1 LVSVL
6 DGSPTVLVIG
16 ASGQI
21 AQALARGSRNHPF
34 AVLCAGR
41 GLADISVPAQ
51 IEALF
56 REQAPAVVI
65 NAAAYTAVDRAESDE
80 ASAFA
85 VNDEGPR
92 HLARLCREVD
102 APLVHLSTDY
112 VFSGQGREPYKETDP
127 TAPAGVYG
135 ASKAAGEEAVRSI
148 WPRHLILRTAW
159 IYSNDG
165 HNFLKTMLRLGA
177 ERSELAV
184 VNDQIGSPTWAQDV
198 ADAIL
203 RIVPRLLSRDDGIA
217 WGTYH
222 LTNEGEASWFDF
234 ASEIFRIAR
243 MAGGRSPSLR
253 PIVTAEYP
261 TPARRPAYSVLDT
274 SKFRRTFGFG
284 LPHWQV
290 SLAQC
295 LALGL
300 GAGRAREAHR

>member
-1 LVSVL
+1 VP
-6 DGSPTVLVIG
+6 DGPPTVLVIG

-21 AQALARGSRNHPF
+21 AQALARGSRHFPF
-34 AVLCAGR
+34 VVICAGR
-41 GLADISVPAQ
+41 GRADISAPAAV
-51 IEALF
+51 EALF
-56 REQAPAVVI
+56 RERAPAVVI
-65 NAAAYTAVDRAESDE
+65 NAAAYTAVDRAESDR

-85 VNDEGPR
+85 VNAEGPG
-92 HLARLCREVD
+92 HLARLCREVE

-112 VFSGQGREPYKETDP
+112 VFNGEGREPYRETDP
-127 TAPAGVYG
+127 TAPLGVYG
-135 ASKAAGEEAVRSI
+135 ASKAAGEEAVRSL

-159 IYSNDG
+159 VYSNDG

-177 ERSELAV
+177 DRSELAV
-184 VNDQIGSPTWAQDV
+184 VHDQIGSPTWAQDI

-203 RIVPRLLSRDDGIA
+203 RLVPRLLSQEERDIA

-222 LTNEGEASWFDF
+222 LTNDGQASWFDF

-243 MAGGRSPSLR
+243 MAGRPSPSLN
-253 PIVTAEYP
+253 PIATAEYP
-261 TPARRPAYSVLDT
+261 TAARRPAYSVLDT

-300 GAGRAREAHR
+300 GADRAQEAHR

>member
-1 LVSVL
+1 ML
-6 DGSPTVLVIG
+6 DGPSSVLVIG

-21 AQALARGSRNHPF
+21 AQALARGARDHPF

-85 VNDEGPR
+85 VNAE
-92 HLARLCREVD
+92 
-102 APLVHLSTDY
+102 
-112 VFSGQGREPYKETDP
+112 GQGTSPGSAARSTRRSFTSRRTMYSAARGASP
-127 TAPAGVYG
+127 TKKPIPRLRRGVYG

-184 VNDQIGSPTWAQDV
+184 VNDQIGSPARAQDV

-243 MAGGRSPSLR
+243 MAGGPSPSLR

-274 SKFRRTFGFG
+274 SRFRGTFGFG